1 MASFDVESFFT
12 NIPLQET
19 IDFCV
24 ELSFNDK
31 LNIDGFNIIDFHELL
46 TVARFESLVLSH

>member
-1 MASFDVESFFT
+1 MASFDVESLFT

-19 IDFCV
+19 IDLCV

-31 LNIDGFNIIDFHELL
+31 PNIDGFNIIDFHELL